1 MDIVGRCKIDGPDV
15 GSGGRG
21 RIRQC
26 VVGLLA
32 VVATLGCCVF
42 GVTGQT
48 PTIRGVAGVVT
59 VAAVVG
65 SLALALARKRGNLVG
80 WYVAASGVALLRVLF
95 GS

>member
-1 MDIVGRCKIDGPDV
+1 MDIVGRGKIDGPDV

-21 RIRQC
+21 RIRQS
-26 VVGLLA
+26 

-59 VAAVVG
+59 MAAVVG
-65 SLALALARKRGNLVG
+65 SLALARKRGNLVG

>member
-1 MDIVGRCKIDGPDV
+1 M
-15 GSGGRG
+15 
-21 RIRQC
+21 
-26 VVGLLA
+26 
-32 VVATLGCCVF
+32 
-42 GVTGQT
+42 TGQT

-65 SLALALARKRGNLVG
+65 SLALARKRGNLVG

>member
-1 MDIVGRCKIDGPDV
+1 MDIVGRGKIDGPDV

-21 RIRQC
+21 RIRQS
-26 VVGLLA
+26 VVVLLA

-59 VAAVVG
+59 VAAVAG
-65 SLALALARKRGNLVG
+65 SLVLARKRGNLVG
-80 WYVAASGVALLRVLF
+80 WYVAASGVAVLRVLF